1 MFFCTRAKKLKTC
14 SKIGVFVVFTIIK
27 KRRRKSKATTTMVNI
42 AADLSSPHTTVDEF
56 DENDLPA
63 IDYKKQKIGKEEVQ
77 SPSNS

>member
-1 MFFCTRAKKLKTC
+1 
-14 SKIGVFVVFTIIK
+14 
-27 KRRRKSKATTTMVNI
+27 MVNI

-56 DENDLPA
+56 DEND